1 MRNKGFT
8 LIELVVVI
16 VILGILA
23 VVAAPKFM
31 GLQREA
37 RIADL
42 KGLEGSLKAANEMVY
57 AKAAMK
63 GLEHSQQADWR
74 SVKKNQIVIN
84 GKDVTLYFG
93 HIKATES
100 NIKGILD
107 ISDDDWHLIQTFD
120 GDLQLYLVYMVPKT
134 ASAFNAKDPKDVK
147 DLHCYLSYGF
157 PKNGAWDIPQYHL
170 VTSGC

>member
-57 AKAAMK
+57 AKATMK
-63 GLEHSQQADWR
+63 GLEQSQREDRGKAE
-74 SVKKNQIVIN
+74 KNQIIIDGQPIALHFGYITA
-84 GKDVTLYFG
+84 GK
-93 HIKATES
+93 E
-100 NIKGILD
+100 NIERILNV
-107 ISDDDWHLIQTFD
+107 SRTDWNILGYAGFFSPI
-120 GDLQLYLVYMVPKT
+120 YLTPKT
-134 ASAFNAKDPKDVK
+134 ASAFNATSPAYIEKSN
-147 DLHCYLSYGF
+147 CYLSYGF
-157 PKNGAWDIPQYHL
+157 LNPHYGPWNIPQYKL

>member
-42 KGLEGSLKAANEMVY
+42 KGLEGSLTAANEMVY
-57 AKAAMK
+57 AKATMK
-63 GLEHSQQADWR
+63 GLEQYQREDRGKAE
-74 SVKKNQIVIN
+74 KNQIEIN
-84 GKDVTLYFG
+84 GKDVMLHFG
-93 HIKATES
+93 HIRATIS
-100 NIKGILD
+100 NITGILD
-107 ISDDDWHLIQTFD
+107 ISDNDWNLLHFLGPKFD
-120 GDLQLYLVYMVPKT
+120 LVYMIPKT
-134 ASAFNAKDPKDVK
+134 ASAFNAKDPGVVK
-147 DLHCYLSYGF
+147 DSHCYLSYGF
-157 PKNGAWDIPQYHL
+157 PRRGTSWNIPQYEL
-170 VTSGC
+170 EISGC